1 MVPPEDLRRK
11 RKIWRLLKNR
21 CGIRDTSQVFAT
33 HVEEG
38 HNKHGLQKDAV
49 VLWWYWKATLKTC
62 SVHWRDGFTPAIS
75 GVRANDLRQ
84 LMLETFRVRACERV
98 DAGFL
103 TTVEIL
109 HRKVAWKA
117 EDFFW
122 INDPK
127 YTLALADEFGFVGM
141 KKLEQT
147 KNILVAPGTKTMNK
161 SLHDGADVLDER
173 ETQQRRSLISTAR
186 NDGQDRPETRYTTV
200 ESARFMSDLTRAVK
214 SMLQCEVRVVIGTYL
229 EGEQEGLSTTGAWI
243 CFGGY
248 LLETY
253 SSIQQ
258 IVALFTTE
266 SEYISTK
273 DVAHALEIRSDLAE
287 CDMTLKMKGKTDLT
301 AGRATAARRG
311 VGRLHHFYARLSGL
325 QRLWAEG
332 VVHWCLRWSQPGEHN
347 EADLE
352 SKKID
357 STSLLKGTPLR
368 PPVGWSL
375 RMVAA
380 SFPEVEAARD
390 CRVSIWNVRNVCET
404 NGWFW
409 ICVGMSQ

>member
-1 MVPPEDLRRK
+1 
-11 RKIWRLLKNR
+11 
-21 CGIRDTSQVFAT
+21 
-33 HVEEG
+33 
-38 HNKHGLQKDAV
+38 
-49 VLWWYWKATLKTC
+49 
-62 SVHWRDGFTPAIS
+62 
-75 GVRANDLRQ
+75 
-84 LMLETFRVRACERV
+84 
-98 DAGFL
+98 
-103 TTVEIL
+103 
-109 HRKVAWKA
+109 
-117 EDFFW
+117 
-122 INDPK
+122 
-127 YTLALADEFGFVGM
+127 M
-141 KKLEQT
+141 KKLEQA
-147 KNILVAPGTKTMNK
+147 KNILVAPGSKTMNK

-311 VGRLHHFYARLSGL
+311 VGRVHHLDARLSGL

-404 NGWFW
+404 NVWFW
-409 ICVGMSQ
+409 VGACGWWQQVSPRLRQQETVVCQSGT